1 MGDRAKAM
9 ETLVLKCI
17 ALEFVAA
24 IASGRKASCLF
35 SCAERSVNPRV
46 SRLWHTPPISF
57 RLWPDIDVRI
67 LMTDPPIS

>member
-24 IASGRKASCLF
+24 IASGRKHPACSP
-35 SCAERSVNPRV
+35 AQK
-46 SRLWHTPPISF
+46 
-57 RLWPDIDVRI
+57 
-67 LMTDPPIS
+67 DP